1 MTEIIDPLK
10 RMDKILRDNQ
20 QMNIDRAWIHK
31 RVIQILQVSKEVK
44 IVQIK
49 CKKQISVK
57 TILFLNNDMIIRLHY
72 CEYGND
78 GLDGGWMSTV
88 SSQNRAIPC
97 AAPSV
102 RGEEVQRSNFSYS
115 KKP

>member
-1 MTEIIDPLK
+1 MSSHD
-10 RMDKILRDNQ
+10 
-20 QMNIDRAWIHK
+20 
-31 RVIQILQVSKEVK
+31 
-44 IVQIK
+44 
-49 CKKQISVK
+49 K

-102 RGEEVQRSNFSYS
+102 RGEEVQRSYFSYS
-115 KKP
+115 KILITDIDDICHDCHDQQWCTFFQACVLFCKENAKFWPVSVPFGYLRTFG